1 MKYRISGPLS
11 EYTDLELALLVMSG
25 QFGNGQARR
34 NALGSRY
41 DAVQNIV
48 EYLAVG
54 IVPEVKNRGSM
65 SPADI
70 RAALEKIRPTN
81 ADFDAMVNDFI
92 EALNK

>member
-25 QFGNGQARR
+25 QFGNGQNRR
-34 NALGSRY
+34 NALGARY
-41 DAVQNIV
+41 DAIQSLV

-92 EALNK
+92 SALNK

>member
-25 QFGNGQARR
+25 QFGNGQVRR

-41 DAVQNIV
+41 DAVQGVV

-54 IVPEVKNRGSM
+54 IVPEVKNRGGM

-70 RAALEKIRPTN
+70 RAALEKIRPSN

>member
-25 QFGNGQARR
+25 QFGNGQNRR
-34 NALGSRY
+34 NALGTRY
-41 DAVQNIV
+41 DAVQSIV

-92 EALNK
+92 SALNK

>member
-25 QFGNGQARR
+25 QFGNGQTRR

-92 EALNK
+92 SALNK

>member
-25 QFGNGQARR
+25 QFGNGQNRR
-34 NALGSRY
+34 NSLGARY
-41 DAVQNIV
+41 DAVQSIV

-92 EALNK
+92 SALNK

>member
-34 NALGSRY
+34 NVLGARY
-41 DAVQNIV
+41 DAVQSIV

>member
-25 QFGNGQARR
+25 QFGNGQVRR

-41 DAVQNIV
+41 DTVQNIV

-54 IVPEVKNRGSM
+54 IVPEVHYEKGL

-70 RAALEKIRPTN
+70 GKALEKIRPTN

>member
-1 MKYRISGPLS
+1 MVYRIKGPLS
-11 EYTDLELALLVMSG
+11 DYTDLELALLVMSG

-54 IVPEVKNRGSM
+54 IVPDVHDGGSM
-65 SPADI
+65 SPDDI
-70 RAALEKIRPTN
+70 RAALEKIRPTD
-81 ADFDAMVNDFI
+81 ADFNAMVNEFI
-92 EALNK
+92 DALK